1 MAVAPV
7 EVTPG
12 LYTPELATVLK
23 VTPQT
28 ETETHFLL
36 RLNHGRSLGH
46 QPGQFVEVSVF
57 GTGEA
62 PISITSEPRPDD
74 TFELCLRRAG
84 KVTGALHRL
93 GEGDVIGIRGPF
105 GQPFDLEQF
114 RGNDVLFV
122 AGGLGLIPLRS
133 LIRTVLA
140 ERGRYG
146 AVTILYGTKQPAEL
160 LYREEL
166 AEWEARDDV
175 DLRVT
180 IDRRH
185 PDWDGHV
192 GVVTT
197 LFPEV
202 EITAERTVAAIVGPP
217 VMFRFTI
224 LECTKAGIPDHN
236 IVLSLER
243 HMKCGVGKCGH
254 CQING
259 RYVCLDGPTFKF
271 SEIKRLSEAM

>member
-1 MAVAPV
+1 MALAHV
-7 EVTPG
+7 EATPD
-12 LYTPELATVLK
+12 LYTPELATIERI
-23 VTPQT
+23 TPQT
-28 ETETHFLL
+28 EDEKHFLL
-36 RLNHGRSLGH
+36 RLKSGLSLGH
-46 QPGQFVEVSVF
+46 LPGQFVEVSVL
-57 GTGEA
+57 GMGEA
-62 PISITSEPRPDD
+62 PISITSEPRDDD

-93 GEGDVIGIRGPF
+93 AEGATIGIRGPF
-105 GQPFDLEQF
+105 GRPFDLERF
-114 RGNDVLFV
+114 RGRDVLFV

-140 ERGRYG
+140 NRADYG
-146 AVTILYGTKQPAEL
+146 KVFILYGSKTPSEL
-160 LYREEL
+160 LFRDEL
-166 AEWEARDDV
+166 DEWERREDV

-180 IDRRH
+180 IDRAH

-197 LFPEV
+197 LFPDI
-202 EITAERTVAAIVGPP
+202 EINPHKTMAAIVGPP

-224 LECTKAGIPDHN
+224 LECTNARIPEQN

-254 CQING
+254 CQINS
-259 RYVCLDGPTFKF
+259 RYVCLDGPTFVY